1 MPSAREQEVLSG
13 GRTRCVSTASRNQA
27 GQVLISTT
35 LAMVVLV
42 GFAGLAVDMGILRY
56 QKRVQQSAADAAAIA
71 GATDLPSNYR
81 TGAMNAAAAN
91 GFTDNTAG
99 GDCRVPPANLAVG
112 SVNVGVCAPPIG
124 GPHAGQQGYVEAYVS
139 AGQPTFFMRILG
151 VNKKTITARSVAS
164 NNSTGTNGAP
174 YGCMYAIG
182 SPGNPVQGMTLQDAS
197 IVFAP
202 SCGIVDNGD
211 YTSSG
216 AITASSFGVSGA
228 NNGGE
233 DGSVTCTSGAS
244 SCPSLNSPA
253 AADPLAGYT
262 PPCTPCSG
270 GTNISIT
277 GRGNFSGAG
286 VRYARGT
293 YTVSPGTYH
302 AITISARR
310 GENVV
315 FRPGSYVINGA
326 GGLRVTG
333 NANISGNDVSFYF
346 TGRSTINV
354 TGSPTLNLSASAS
367 GQYAGMLLWQARA
380 DTANP
385 SLSAATGSLNGI
397 LYFPSDQLS
406 FAANTTL
413 NVGVVV
419 AASVSAGGR
428 ANLKIEGAAI
438 NGGAGVPGGLPRAFT
453 DPSAVL
459 VE

>member
-1 MPSAREQEVLSG
+1 MRSAREQEILSG
-13 GRTRCVSTASRNQA
+13 GRTRRVSAARRNQA
-27 GQVLISTT
+27 GQVLISTA
-35 LAMVVLV
+35 LAAVVLV

-56 QKRVQQSAADAAAIA
+56 QRRVQQSAADAAAIA

-81 TGAMNAAAAN
+81 AGAVNAAAAN

-99 GDCRVPPANLAVG
+99 GDCGVPPANLAVG
-112 SVNVGVCAPPIG
+112 SVNVGVCAPPIA
-124 GPHAGQQGYVEAYVS
+124 GPHAGEQGYVEAYVS

-182 SPGNPVQGMTLQDAS
+182 SPGNPVQGMTLQGAS
-197 IVFAP
+197 IVLAP

-233 DGSVTCTSGAS
+233 GSVTCTGGAS
-244 SCPSLNSPA
+244 TCPSFNSPA
-253 AADPLAGYT
+253 AADPLAAYT
-262 PPCTPCSG
+262 PPCSPCSG
-270 GTNISIT
+270 GTDISIN
-277 GRGNFSGAG
+277 GGGNFSGAG
-286 VRYARGT
+286 VGYAGGT
-293 YTVSPGTYH
+293 YSVSPGTYD
-302 AITISARR
+302 AITISATG

-315 FRPGSYVINGA
+315 FSSGSYVINGA
-326 GGLRVTG
+326 GGLSVTG

-346 TGRSTINV
+346 TGPATINI
-354 TGSPTLNLSASAS
+354 TGTPTLNLSAPAS
-367 GQYAGMLLWQARA
+367 GQYAGMLMWQALA

-397 LYFPSDQLS
+397 LYFPSDKLS

-413 NVGVVV
+413 NIGVVV
-419 AASVSAGGR
+419 AASVSAGGG
-428 ANLKIEGAAI
+428 ANLTIKGAAI

>member
-1 MPSAREQEVLSG
+1 MRSAREQEVLPE
-13 GRTRCVSTASRNQA
+13 GRTRCVSTARNQA

-35 LAMVVLV
+35 LAMVVLI

-56 QKRVQQSAADAAAIA
+56 QRRVQQSAADAAAIA

-91 GFTDNTAG
+91 GFTDNTTG
-99 GDCRVPPANLAVG
+99 GDCGVPPANLAVG
-112 SVNVGVCAPPIG
+112 FVNVGVCAPPIA

-151 VNKKTITARSVAS
+151 VNKKTITARSVAT
-164 NNSTGTNGAP
+164 NKSTGTNGAP

-202 SCGIVDNGD
+202 SCAIVDNGD

-228 NNGGE
+228 NHGGE
-233 DGSVTCTSGAS
+233 GRVTCTGGAS
-244 SCPSLNSPA
+244 SCPSFNSPA
-253 AADPLAGYT
+253 AADPLAAYT
-262 PPCTPCSG
+262 PPCSPCSG
-270 GTNISIT
+270 GTDISIT

-286 VRYARGT
+286 ARYARGT

-354 TGSPTLNLSASAS
+354 TGRPTLNLSAPAS

-380 DTANP
+380 DTAHP

-419 AASVSAGGR
+419 AASVSAGDG
-428 ANLKIEGAAI
+428 ANLTIKGAAI

-453 DPSAVL
+453 DPSAIL

>member
-1 MPSAREQEVLSG
+1 MTIR
-13 GRTRCVSTASRNQA
+13 RNQA
-27 GQVLISTT
+27 GQVLISTA
-35 LAMVVLV
+35 LAMVVLI

-56 QKRVQQSAADAAAIA
+56 QRRVQQNAADAAAIA
-71 GATDLPSNYR
+71 GATAADFR
-81 TGAMNAAAAN
+81 AGALNAAAAN

-99 GDCRVPPANLAVG
+99 GDCGVPPTNLAVG
-112 SVNVGVCAPPIG
+112 SVNVGVCAPPIA
-124 GPHAGQQGYVEAYVS
+124 GPHAGQSGYVEAYVS

-182 SPGNPVQGMTLQDAS
+182 SPGNPVQGMTLQGAS
-197 IVFAP
+197 IVLAP

-233 DGSVTCTSGAS
+233 GSVTCTSGAS
-244 SCPSLNSPA
+244 TCPSFNSPA
-253 AADPLAGYT
+253 AANPLAGYI
-262 PPCTPCSG
+262 PPCSPCSG
-270 GTNISIT
+270 GTDISIT
-277 GRGNFSGAG
+277 GGGNFSGVG
-286 VRYARGT
+286 VGYANGT
-293 YTVSPGTYH
+293 YTVIPGTYD
-302 AITISARR
+302 AISIATTG

-315 FRPGSYVINGA
+315 FSSGSYVINGV

-333 NANISGNDVSFYF
+333 NANISGTDVSFYF
-346 TGRSTINV
+346 TGAATINV
-354 TGSPTLNLSASAS
+354 TGTPTLNLWAPAT
-367 GQYAGMLLWQARA
+367 GQYAGMLLWQDLA

-385 SLSAATGSLNGI
+385 SLSANNGSHLNGI

-406 FAANTTL
+406 FAANPGL
-413 NVGVVV
+413 SVGVVV
-419 AASVSAGGR
+419 AASVSAAGG
-428 ANLKIEGAAI
+428 ANVTV
-438 NGGAGVPGGLPRAFT
+438 NGGASVPGGLPTAFT
-453 DPSAVL
+453 APSAVL

>member
-1 MPSAREQEVLSG
+1 MRSAREQEVLSG
-13 GRTRCVSTASRNQA
+13 GRTRRVSTARRNQA
-27 GQVLISTT
+27 GQVLISTA
-35 LAMVVLV
+35 LAAVVLV

-99 GDCRVPPANLAVG
+99 GDCGVPPANLAVG
-112 SVNVGVCAPPIG
+112 SVNVGVCAPPIA

-139 AGQPTFFMRILG
+139 AGQPMFFMRILG

-182 SPGNPVQGMTLQDAS
+182 SRGNPVQGMTLQDAS

-216 AITASSFGVSGA
+216 AITASSFGVSGT
-228 NNGGE
+228 NNGGDE
-233 DGSVTCTSGAS
+233 GSVTCTSGAS
-244 SCPSLNSPA
+244 SCPSFNSPA

-302 AITISARR
+302 AITISATR

-346 TGRSTINV
+346 TGPSTINV
-354 TGSPTLNLSASAS
+354 TGRPTLNLSASAS

-397 LYFPSDQLS
+397 LYFPSDKLS

-413 NVGVVV
+413 NIGVVV
-419 AASVSAGGR
+419 AASVSAGGG
-428 ANLKIEGAAI
+428 ANLKIRGAAI

>member
-1 MPSAREQEVLSG
+1 MRSAREQEVLSG
-13 GRTRCVSTASRNQA
+13 GRTRRVSTARRNQA
-27 GQVLISTT
+27 GQVLISTA
-35 LAMVVLV
+35 LSAVVLV

-81 TGAMNAAAAN
+81 TGAVNAAAAN

-99 GDCRVPPANLAVG
+99 GNCGAPPANLAVG
-112 SVNVGVCAPPIG
+112 SVNVGVCAPPIA

-174 YGCMYAIG
+174 YGCLYAIG
-182 SPGNPVQGMTLQDAS
+182 SRGNPVQGMTLQGAS
-197 IVFAP
+197 ILAP

-233 DGSVTCTSGAS
+233 GSVTCTGGAS
-244 SCPSLNSPA
+244 TCPSFNSPA
-253 AADPLAGYT
+253 AADPLAAYT
-262 PPCTPCSG
+262 PPCSPCSG
-270 GTNISIT
+270 GSDISINR
-277 GRGNFSGAG
+277 GGNFSGAG

-302 AITISARR
+302 AITISTRG

-346 TGRSTINV
+346 TGPATINV
-354 TGSPTLNLSASAS
+354 AGTPTLNLRAPAS
-367 GQYAGMLLWQARA
+367 GQYAGMLMWQAPADRA
-380 DTANP
+380 NA
-385 SLSAATGSLNGI
+385 SLGGNGASQLNGI
-397 LYFPSDQLS
+397 LYFPSNQLS
-406 FAANTTL
+406 FAGNTTL
-413 NVGVVV
+413 SVGVIV

-428 ANLKIEGAAI
+428 ASVRI

-453 DPSAVL
+453 APSAVL

>member
-1 MPSAREQEVLSG
+1 MMIR
-13 GRTRCVSTASRNQA
+13 RNQA
-27 GQVLISTT
+27 GQALVSTA

-81 TGAMNAAAAN
+81 TGALNAATAN

-99 GDCRVPPANLAVG
+99 GGCGVPPANLAVG
-112 SVNVGVCAPPIG
+112 SVNVGVCAPPIA
-124 GPHAGQQGYVEAYVS
+124 GPHGGQPGYVGAYVS

-151 VNKKTITARSVAS
+151 VNAKTIHARSVAS

-182 SPGNPVQGMTLQDAS
+182 SHGNPVQGMTLQGAS
-197 IVFAP
+197 IVLAP

-228 NNGGE
+228 NNGGDE
-233 DGSVTCTSGAS
+233 GSVTCTGGGS
-244 SCPSLNSPA
+244 SCPSFNSPA

-270 GTNISIT
+270 GTDISIT
-277 GRGNFSGAG
+277 RGGNFSGAG
-286 VRYARGT
+286 VRYASGT
-293 YTVSPGTYH
+293 YTVSPGTYD
-302 AITISARR
+302 AITISATG

-315 FRPGSYVINGA
+315 FSPGSYVINGA
-326 GGLRVTG
+326 GGLSVTG
-333 NANISGNDVSFYF
+333 NANISGTDVSFYF
-346 TGRSTINV
+346 TGPATINV
-354 TGSPTLNLSASAS
+354 TGTPTLNLSASAS
-367 GQYAGMLLWQARA
+367 GQYAGMLMWQDPG
-380 DTANP
+380 DTANA
-385 SLSAATGSLNGI
+385 SLGGNGGSQLNGI
-397 LYFPSDQLS
+397 LYFPSNKLS
-406 FAANTTL
+406 FAGNASL
-413 NVGVVV
+413 SVGVIV
-419 AASVSAGGR
+419 AASVSAGG
-428 ANLKIEGAAI
+428 GASVTI
-438 NGGAGVPGGLPRAFT
+438 NGGASVPGGLPKAFT